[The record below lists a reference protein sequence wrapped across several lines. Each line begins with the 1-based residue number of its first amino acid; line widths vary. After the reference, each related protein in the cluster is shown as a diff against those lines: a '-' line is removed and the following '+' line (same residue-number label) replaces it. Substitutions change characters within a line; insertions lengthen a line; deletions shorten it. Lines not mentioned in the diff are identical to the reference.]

1 MTSIFNKIFQNSP
14 RFIINNFN
22 MTFFKTAFSIFII
35 SIVLGACNKNTST
48 TLTPTLI
55 DSLKIVF
62 QDINT
67 QIDVTW
73 NKMIQDD
80 DDKLDNMKRIL
91 QEVEFSGDYNRLKL
105 DSLNKDIDKLTAI
118 RYDQQT
124 MSDSDLINLYD
135 SMTTQVMGE
144 VTVFTTRLSQFGQY
158 PLMGELIQEVFESD
172 DRVLRYRIEYDR
184 SAKEYNAF
192 IESHESELHLVAKQK
207 VLQPKALFEL
217 QN

>member
-1 MTSIFNKIFQNSP
+1 
-14 RFIINNFN
+14 
-22 MTFFKTAFSIFII
+22 
-35 SIVLGACNKNTST
+35 
-48 TLTPTLI
+48 
-55 DSLKIVF
+55 
-62 QDINT
+62 
-67 QIDVTW
+67 
-73 NKMIQDD
+73 MIQDD

-144 VTVFTTRLSQFGQY
+144 VTVFTTRLSQFDQY
-158 PLMGELIQEVFESD
+158 PLMGELIQEVFEAD